1 MSSSY
6 LGHGA
11 KYWADRYFEQHT
23 QTRLPD
29 DPADLSWREKYLA
42 LEKECEHYQATL
54 SEMRVEKEVIITP
67 AINDRIREL
76 RKSKGLTMEQF
87 GDVIGLTKAT
97 VSRLESGAV
106 SATEQ
111 TVKSIC
117 REFGVSEAWLRTG
130 EGPMLDDTSGSILDR
145 LTAEYHLD
153 DRKRAILTAFLK
165 LSPADQDAILRYV
178 DGVVSELNAQP
189 AAPDLDVDAEVEA
202 YRQELL
208 AQKKAEAA
216 ASATAGSAA
225 G

>member
-1 MSSSY
+1 MS
-6 LGHGA
+6 
-11 KYWADRYFEQHT
+11 
-23 QTRLPD
+23 
-29 DPADLSWREKYLA
+29 
-42 LEKECEHYQATL
+42 
-54 SEMRVEKEVIITP
+54 

-76 RKSKGLTMEQF
+76 RKGKGLTMEQF

-117 REFGVSEAWLRTG
+117 REFGVSETWLRTG
-130 EGPMLDDTSGSILDR
+130 EGQMLDDAADSVLGR
-145 LTAEYHLD
+145 LAAEYHLD

-178 DGVVSELNAQP
+178 DGVAAELSAQQ
-189 AAPDLDVDAEVEA
+189 PDPLDIDAEVEA

-216 ASATAGSAA
+216 ASASAGFAA
-225 G
+225 DA

>member
-1 MSSSY
+1 MS
-6 LGHGA
+6 
-11 KYWADRYFEQHT
+11 E
-23 QTRLPD
+23 
-29 DPADLSWREKYLA
+29 
-42 LEKECEHYQATL
+42 
-54 SEMRVEKEVIITP
+54 
-67 AINDRIREL
+67 INDRIKQV

-87 GDVIGLTKAT
+87 GSRIGLGK
-97 VSRLESGAV
+97 SAV
-106 SATEQ
+106 NKIEKGINGTTDQ
-111 TVKSIC
+111 TVQSIC
-117 REFGVSEAWLRTG
+117 REFGVSEVWLRTG
-130 EGPMLDDTSGSILDR
+130 DGPMLDDTSGSILDR
-145 LTAEYHLD
+145 LVAEYHLN

>member
-1 MSSSY
+1 M
-6 LGHGA
+6 
-11 KYWADRYFEQHT
+11 
-23 QTRLPD
+23 
-29 DPADLSWREKYLA
+29 
-42 LEKECEHYQATL
+42 
-54 SEMRVEKEVIITP
+54 P

-76 RKSKGLTMEQF
+76 RKAKGLTMEQF

-130 EGPMLDDTSGSILDR
+130 EGPMLDDTPGSILDR

-153 DRKRAILTAFLK
+153 DRKRTILTAFLK

-208 AQKKAEAA
+208 AQKKAEAT

>member
-1 MSSSY
+1 MS
-6 LGHGA
+6 
-11 KYWADRYFEQHT
+11 E
-23 QTRLPD
+23 
-29 DPADLSWREKYLA
+29 
-42 LEKECEHYQATL
+42 
-54 SEMRVEKEVIITP
+54 
-67 AINDRIREL
+67 INDRIKQV

-87 GDVIGLTKAT
+87 GSRIGLGK
-97 VSRLESGAV
+97 SAV
-106 SATEQ
+106 NKIEKGINGTTDQ
-111 TVKSIC
+111 TVQSIC
-117 REFGVSEAWLRTG
+117 REFGVSEVWLRTG
-130 EGPMLDDTSGSILDR
+130 DGPMLDDTSGSILDR
-145 LTAEYHLD
+145 LVAEYHLD

>member
-1 MSSSY
+1 MS
-6 LGHGA
+6 
-11 KYWADRYFEQHT
+11 E
-23 QTRLPD
+23 
-29 DPADLSWREKYLA
+29 
-42 LEKECEHYQATL
+42 
-54 SEMRVEKEVIITP
+54 
-67 AINDRIREL
+67 INDRIKQV

-87 GDVIGLTKAT
+87 GSRIGLGK
-97 VSRLESGAV
+97 SAV
-106 SATEQ
+106 NKIEKGINGTTDQ
-111 TVKSIC
+111 TVQSIC
-117 REFGVSEAWLRTG
+117 REFGVSEVWLRTG
-130 EGPMLDDTSGSILDR
+130 DGPMLDDTSGSILDR
-145 LTAEYHLD
+145 LVAEYHLD

-216 ASATAGSAA
+216 ASATAGSANA

>member
-1 MSSSY
+1 MS
-6 LGHGA
+6 
-11 KYWADRYFEQHT
+11 
-23 QTRLPD
+23 
-29 DPADLSWREKYLA
+29 
-42 LEKECEHYQATL
+42 
-54 SEMRVEKEVIITP
+54 

-76 RKSKGLTMEQF
+76 RKGKGLTMEQF

-117 REFGVSEAWLRTG
+117 REFGVSETWLRTG
-130 EGPMLDDTSGSILDR
+130 EGQMLDDAADSVLDR
-145 LTAEYHLD
+145 LAAEYHLD

-178 DGVVSELNAQP
+178 DGVAAELSAQQ
-189 AAPDLDVDAEVEA
+189 PDPLDIDAEVEA

-216 ASATAGSAA
+216 ASSTPANTMG